1 MNANLMTKKIEMTKT
16 EAKAAGKPNTAEY
29 NTLLELMKNFPGFQ
43 IEIVKSAAKKVDR
56 FKGLDYDY
64 MEAYIMSHSKE
75 IEMNKK
81 TKALTTEQYKQIIQ
95 TMKEGFCG
103 CRPNERVATA
113 LVLEGNLGLRISD
126 IVKLRPREI
135 VQDGDRYRLEIV
147 EQKTGKRRVFTV
159 PLVIAQYIENY
170 CLRNG
175 IGKNDLIFPITE
187 RAVQKQLALVCGYL
201 GIEGV
206 STHSFRKW
214 YATEI
219 YRANGFDIALVQR
232 LLQHSSA
239 AVTQRYIGIEPQR
252 IEAAIQG
259 HAQLL

>member
-1 MNANLMTKKIEMTKT
+1 
-16 EAKAAGKPNTAEY
+16 
-29 NTLLELMKNFPGFQ
+29 
-43 IEIVKSAAKKVDR
+43 
-56 FKGLDYDY
+56 
-64 MEAYIMSHSKE
+64 
-75 IEMNKK
+75 MNKK
-81 TKALTTEQYKQIIQ
+81 TKALTTEQYKEIIQ

-126 IVKLRPREI
+126 IVKLRLCDI
-135 VQDGDRYRLEIV
+135 VLDGDRYRLEIV
-147 EQKTGKRRVFTV
+147 EQKTGKSRIFTA
-159 PLVIAQYIENY
+159 PLVIQQYIENY

-175 IGKNDLIFPITE
+175 LRRDERIFSLTE
-187 RAVQKQLALVCGYL
+187 RAIQKQLKIVCDYL
-201 GIEGV
+201 GFEGI

-219 YRANGFDIALVQR
+219 YKNSGYDIALVQR

-239 AVTQRYIGIEPQR
+239 ATTQRYIGIEPQR

>member
-1 MNANLMTKKIEMTKT
+1 
-16 EAKAAGKPNTAEY
+16 
-29 NTLLELMKNFPGFQ
+29 
-43 IEIVKSAAKKVDR
+43 
-56 FKGLDYDY
+56 
-64 MEAYIMSHSKE
+64 
-75 IEMNKK
+75 MNKK

-95 TMKEGFCG
+95 TMREGFCG

-126 IVKLRPREI
+126 IVKLHPCEI

-147 EQKTGKRRVFTV
+147 EQKTNKRCVFTV
-159 PLVIAQYIENY
+159 PLVIAQYVENY
-170 CLRNG
+170 CLRNS
-175 IGKNDLIFPITE
+175 IGRNDLIFPITE
-187 RAVQKQLALVCGYL
+187 RAVQKQLALVCAYL
-201 GIEGV
+201 GIVGV

-219 YRANGFDIALVQR
+219 YKANGFDIALVQR

-259 HAQLL
+259 HAQLF

>member
-1 MNANLMTKKIEMTKT
+1 
-16 EAKAAGKPNTAEY
+16 
-29 NTLLELMKNFPGFQ
+29 
-43 IEIVKSAAKKVDR
+43 
-56 FKGLDYDY
+56 
-64 MEAYIMSHSKE
+64 
-75 IEMNKK
+75 
-81 TKALTTEQYKQIIQ
+81 
-95 TMKEGFCG
+95 MKEGSSAF
-103 CRPNERVATA
+103 RPNERIATA

-126 IVKLRPREI
+126 ILKLRPSDI
-135 VQDGDRYRLEIV
+135 VRDGDRYRLEIT

-159 PLVIAQYIENY
+159 PLVIEQYIENY

-175 IGKNDLIFPITE
+175 IGRNNLIFPITE
-187 RAVQKQLALVCGYL
+187 RAVQKQLSLVCDYL
-201 GIEGV
+201 GYQGI

-219 YRANGFDIALVQR
+219 YKANGYDIALVQR

-252 IEAAIQG
+252 IEAAIQN